1 MPIDFTRVAGTIDPD
16 IMRRATVALVGC
28 GGGRRK
34 AELLAH
40 TAVGRIIL
48 IDPDIVEGR
57 NPATQGHRYADLGK
71 LKVEAT
77 AEAIRAINPETEI
90 VTLAMTWDEATAA
103 HGEGIAKADCLIIA
117 TDSYHANRAA
127 RRWAIQH
134 GIPAIDAQHYPGA
147 ACVEHVL
154 TTPDI
159 IARNGGCGTCHCKLR
174 FDAFETGYIT
184 PKDIATNVF
193 AAELSCVQTALIVTA
208 LLHHRAGS
216 LLPIVGIAEAF
227 NVHPFHLTRILPGFW
242 AAPGEPFADA
252 PADGQAFFSRGYA
265 LDTPI
270 GWRCPDCGCSR
281 SAAP

>member
-40 TAVGRIIL
+40 TAIGRIIL

-57 NPATQGHRYADLGK
+57 NPATQGHRYADVGR

-77 AEAIRAINPETEI
+77 AEAVRAINPDTE
-90 VTLAMTWDEATAA
+90 VVPLAMTWDEALAR
-103 HGEGIAKADCLIIA
+103 HGDLLLTIAFLVIA
-117 TDSYHANRAA
+117 TDAFRVNRAA

-134 GIPAIDAQHYPGA
+134 GIDAIDAQHYPGA

-154 TTPDI
+154 TTADN
-159 IARNGGCGTCHCKLR
+159 IARNRGCGTCHTQRRLA
-174 FDAFETGYIT
+174 AFEAGYA
-184 PKDIATNVF
+184 PPRDIPTNIF

-208 LLHHRAGS
+208 RLHQRAGS
-216 LLPIVGIAEAF
+216 TLPIVGIAEAF
-227 NVHPFHLTRILPGFW
+227 QRHPFHLTRLLPGFW
-242 AAPGEPFADA
+242 SAPGEPFADA
-252 PADGQAFFSRGYA
+252 PEDGQAFFSRGYA

-270 GWRCPDCGCSR
+270 GWACPDCGCSLR
-281 SAAP
+281 AEP